1 MSFKT
6 MSKKKKIVTAIV
18 AGTLVLALV
27 GTSVGISLA
36 GTSEDAKSYRS
47 VTVKKGILTSGVTE
61 SGTVDIGTIEQ
72 VFDLDMSALQRSNTT
87 SSSSSSSSTPS
98 FSQGGG
104 MPGGGGDSMN
114 MFSQIFNMGG
124 NGSSSQKSDALTLT
138 VAGVNVSVGQEISV
152 GDVLFELE
160 EDTVNKLTEEL
171 ESNVSKAEADLE
183 AVYADQELSKTTAE
197 YTKKTSEAYGTYAG
211 SEYSSTVDSLA
222 ASVTSAQ
229 TTVETAETLLNNYK
243 TQLEE
248 MKVLYNDAVKLLEGC
263 TWSKDNTSSSDTLSY
278 VTAWSDYYDAVSQ
291 EKSLAQKVENL
302 ESKVEQAE
310 NNLKTAK
317 TRLAEAKRKQA
328 TGKLSAEE
336 TKQLRTLAYDTA
348 QETYDITM
356 EYLAEDAADQEETY
370 AEAKEKWEEYSSYI
384 SGTSILSDYDGVIT
398 SVELEAGDSIST
410 GTVLITL
417 YDMDDV
423 TMTVTV
429 DEDDM
434 TDIKNGSKAS
444 ILFTAYPDELF
455 DAYVSYIA
463 DAVADSSGNVTY
475 DVTVT
480 IEGDV
485 SGLFQG
491 MTGDV
496 TFIRERTETE
506 VLYVSSRAITT
517 DDDGNSWV
525 TVEKEDGSTK
535 QVQVTVG
542 LSNKNFTEISGDI
555 EEGDTILI
563 ARS

>member
-1 MSFKT
+1 M
-6 MSKKKKIVTAIV
+6 
-18 AGTLVLALV
+18 
-27 GTSVGISLA
+27 
-36 GTSEDAKSYRS
+36 
-47 VTVKKGILTSGVTE
+47 
-61 SGTVDIGTIEQ
+61 
-72 VFDLDMSALQRSNTT
+72 
-87 SSSSSSSSTPS
+87 
-98 FSQGGG
+98 
-104 MPGGGGDSMN
+104 GGGGGGNTSMS
-114 MFSQIFNMGG
+114 MFDQIFNMGSG
-124 NGSSSQKSDALTLT
+124 NSSSLKSDALTLT

-171 ESNVSKAEADLE
+171 ESSVSKAEADLE
-183 AVYADQELSKTTAE
+183 AVYADQQLSKTTAE
-197 YTKKTSEAYGTYAG
+197 YTKKTSEAYGSYAS

-229 TTVETAETLLNNYK
+229 TTVSTAENLLNNYK

-248 MKVLYNDAVKLLEGC
+248 MQAVYNDAVKLLENV
-263 TWSKDNTSSSDTLSY
+263 TWSRDNTSSSDTYYY
-278 VTAWSDYYDAVSQ
+278 VLAWSDYYDAVAQ
-291 EKSLAQKVENL
+291 EKNLSQKVENL
-302 ESKVEQAE
+302 KSKVEQAE
-310 NNLKTAK
+310 SNLKTAK

-328 TGKLSAEE
+328 SGKLSAEE
-336 TKQLRTLAYDTA
+336 TKELRTLAYDTA

-356 EYLAEDAADQEETY
+356 EYLAEDASGQEETY

-384 SGTSILSDYDGVIT
+384 SGTSILSDYEGVIT
-398 SVELEAGDSIST
+398 SVDLEAGDTIST

-434 TDIKNGSKAS
+434 TGIKNGSKAS
-444 ILFTAYPDELF
+444 ILFTAYPGELF
-455 DAYVSYIA
+455 EAYVSYIA

-485 SGLFQG
+485 SSLFQG

-496 TFIRERTETE
+496 TFISERTETE
-506 VLYVSSRAITT
+506 VLYVANRAITT
-517 DDDGNSWV
+517 DDNGNSYL
-525 TVEKEDGSTK
+525 TVEKEDGTTK
-535 QVQVTVG
+535 QVQVILG
-542 LSNKNFTEISGDI
+542 LSNNTYTEISGDI

-563 ARS
+563 AR